1 MMAAAATGDPWTVV
15 AAVVAAVAVMGAAG
29 VAAWVTRK
37 NAKDSQLRTDQL
49 AAGELYV
56 ALTNDQRIDLT
67 AYREEVARLREVREE
82 VYALRGWKQRMVDA
96 ARVHMRWDETLVA
109 EVNKIPG
116 VHVAEPPPLLP
127 EPE

>member
-1 MMAAAATGDPWTVV
+1 MAATGASDPLTVL
-15 AAVVAAVAVMGAAG
+15 AAVIAAVAVMGAAV

-37 NAKDSQLRTDQL
+37 NAKDSQERTDQL
-49 AAGELYV
+49 AAGQLYV

-82 VYALRGWKQRMVDA
+82 VTELRGWKTRSIRA
-96 ARVHMRWDETLVA
+96 ARAHMNWDEVLVA

-116 VHVAEPPPLLP
+116 VHLPDPPPLLP
-127 EPE
+127 ESE